1 VLPVAPRKMFQ
12 NNSFASFKERF
23 FSKKSKKDKS
33 KSCIEE
39 IQHRPRSSSVCSIS
53 FPTSED
59 LVEESMA
66 RGLPIIPFGFPT
78 FVIEEENQST
88 TKQQGFMKIKKEIIP
103 NEKDNDKRNVSGS
116 LHFNKNQRVLRQQK
130 ILAVDPG
137 ILVRGV
143 REKGHMKW
151 AKTSSKP
158 PPFPKTKGDKMQ
170 KTKSMD
176 LKFNVFGSGDIKSL
190 WRKSGH
196 ERNFSKKDDYMFLDY
211 TKNLKT
217 RNDIKN
223 LMKKGTTL

>member
-1 VLPVAPRKMFQ
+1 MFQ

-23 FSKKSKKDKS
+23 FSKMSKKDKS

-39 IQHRPRSSSVCSIS
+39 IQHRPRSSSVCSIN

-78 FVIEEENQST
+78 FVIEEKDPSKT
-88 TKQQGFMKIKKEIIP
+88 IKHGCIKMKKEIKQ
-103 NEKDNDKRNVSGS
+103 NEKDNDKRYVSGS
-116 LHFNKNQRVLRQQK
+116 VHFNKNPTVLRQQK
-130 ILAVDPG
+130 ILSVDPRRM
-137 ILVRGV
+137 VKGV
-143 REKGHMKW
+143 QEKGNMKW

-190 WRKSGH
+190 WRKSSH
-196 ERNFSKKDDYMFLDY
+196 EPNFGKKDDYMFLDY

-217 RNDIKN
+217 RNDMKHV
-223 LMKKGTTL
+223 MKKGTTL

>member
-1 VLPVAPRKMFQ
+1 MFQ

-23 FSKKSKKDKS
+23 FSKTSKKDTS

-39 IQHRPRSSSVCSIS
+39 IQHRPRSSSVCSIN

-78 FVIEEENQST
+78 FVIEEEDPSKTNQH
-88 TKQQGFMKIKKEIIP
+88 GCMKMKKEIKQ
-103 NEKDNDKRNVSGS
+103 NEKDNDKRYVSGS
-116 LHFNKNQRVLRQQK
+116 AHFNKNPTVLRQQK
-130 ILAVDPG
+130 ILAVDPRRM
-137 ILVRGV
+137 VKGV
-143 REKGHMKW
+143 QEKGNMKW

-158 PPFPKTKGDKMQ
+158 TPFPKTKGDKMQ
-170 KTKSMD
+170 KNKSMD

-190 WRKSGH
+190 WRKSSH
-196 ERNFSKKDDYMFLDY
+196 EPNFGKRDDYMFLDY

-217 RNDIKN
+217 RND
-223 LMKKGTTL
+223 MKHVMIKGTTL